1 MEIKLFIV
9 LSIFLNKSFSSDLNE
24 DEFDSNESVK
34 LKPVIINYHDKWLV
48 NFVRTIDNKYESC
61 QAMPIRRRVFIADA
75 ECINR
80 AANIDHWSITID
92 FYHGSMRFSNM
103 AYVQDKNIFYNANL
117 TSEYDPENRKIAI
130 LITDQRVLSDDNKAL
145 LMGIAQMAYQEV
157 LSYNEDN
164 QIKKLPNA
172 IADKNYAKCFMSIF
186 KSSNITIPCYGLNA
200 TFTSC
205 MYQVTDYTIPQYDNL
220 LNYLFCHIKSNK
232 EKVVL
237 VGVLSESKKPKINI
251 HEGILSLE
259 FENIDDFDI
268 IIQRKLREWSEKNPY
283 QPTYPLY

>member
-1 MEIKLFIV
+1 MKIKLFIV
-9 LSIFLNKSFSSDLNE
+9 LSIFLNKNYGSVIDE
-24 DEFDSNESVK
+24 DRFDSNASVK
-34 LKPVIINYHDKWLV
+34 LEPVIINYHDKWLV

-80 AANIDHWSITID
+80 AASIDHWSITIY

-117 TSEYDPENRKIAI
+117 TSEYDPDMRKIAVLFADQPVLADDRRT
-130 LITDQRVLSDDNKAL
+130 LIR
-145 LMGIAQMAYQEV
+145 GIAQMAYEEV

-164 QIKKLPNA
+164 QIKKLPKA
-172 IADKNYAKCFMSIF
+172 IADTNYEKCFMSIF
-186 KSSNITIPCYGLNA
+186 KSSNITVPCYGLNA

-205 MYQVTDYTIPQYDNL
+205 MYKMTDYTISQYDNL
-220 LNYLFCHIKSNK
+220 LNYLFCHIKSSK

-237 VGVLSESKKPKINI
+237 VGVLSESKKPKINF
-251 HEGILSLE
+251 HDRLLSLE
-259 FENIDDFDI
+259 FENIDDLDI
-268 IIQRKLREWSEKNPY
+268 IIRKKLRQWSEKNPY